1 MGICKRESR
10 WSLLLRLQHWLLLFF
25 FLYYWPLKGI
35 LPHACKSHNV
45 SSVPLL
51 PSCFLLPF
59 MPFSFQAARGSSVHL
74 LLQNPF
80 LCKLNEFFEVLLN
93 EVSPRLLTISKK
105 NATLSYNAQSL
116 KSHKNT
122 PFTVYTLRAK
132 NLTEES
138 WYLEGQFWR
147 EYLIWNE
154 TILISC
160 DDDVMFEIMYVY

>member
-1 MGICKRESR
+1 MLVK
-10 WSLLLRLQHWLLLFF
+10 
-25 FLYYWPLKGI
+25 
-35 LPHACKSHNV
+35 ATMSHL
-45 SSVPLL
+45 S
-51 PSCFLLPF
+51 PSCLLVSF
-59 MPFSFQAARGSSVHL
+59 CLLCLFSFQAARGSSVHL

-122 PFTVYTLRAK
+122 PFTVYTLRAN

-147 EYLIWNE
+147 EYLIWYE

-160 DDDVMFEIMYVY
+160 DDDVMFEIMYLRVLKENSVKWDLLN